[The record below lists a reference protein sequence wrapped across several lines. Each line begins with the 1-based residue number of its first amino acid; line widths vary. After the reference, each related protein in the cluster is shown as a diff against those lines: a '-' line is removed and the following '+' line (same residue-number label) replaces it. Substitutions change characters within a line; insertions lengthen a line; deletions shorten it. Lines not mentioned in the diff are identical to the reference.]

1 MTSNIVT
8 AADQYTIAVTLDEDP
23 EINYFGWRIC
33 VEDVAATTAT
43 LIEPTGLL
51 TTVMTD
57 AEWNAYPAN
66 TTITAATASA
76 AATTSITSRPVE
88 PTHRPIVTG
97 MTGPA
102 ISIAQYG
109 NKRHAT

>member
-1 MTSNIVT
+1 MTSNTVT

-33 VEDVAATTAT
+33 VEDVAANAAT

-66 TTITAATASA
+66 TTITVATALA
-76 AATTSITSRPVE
+76 ASTTTITARPVE
-88 PTHRPIVTG
+88 STHRPIVTG
-97 MTGPA
+97 MSGPA
-102 ISIAQYG
+102 ISIA
-109 NKRHAT
+109 